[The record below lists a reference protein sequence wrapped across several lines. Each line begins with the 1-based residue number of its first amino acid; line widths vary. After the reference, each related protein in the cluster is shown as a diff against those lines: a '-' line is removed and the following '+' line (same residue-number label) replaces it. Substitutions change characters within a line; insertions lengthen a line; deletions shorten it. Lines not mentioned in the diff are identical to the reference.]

1 MFKSFFKLI
10 AKNRKE
16 YEKLLQSMDY
26 FLCGTAICKDFM
38 SVPVR
43 DEMAA
48 ANCLPGFHIHTADA
62 ILRIIFPHPCSTILS
77 TWTLILSNGTD
88 ISSGKRVKPW
98 L

>member
-1 MFKSFFKLI
+1 M
-10 AKNRKE
+10 KNCHKVWIIFCVE
-16 YEKLLQSMDY
+16 LL
-26 FLCGTAICKDFM
+26 FEDFM

-48 ANCLPGFHIHTADA
+48 AICLPGFHIHTADA

-88 ISSGKRVKPW
+88 ISSGKQVKPW